1 MRGIFTTHLVSE
13 EAARDIDLLATDH
26 HNLLA
31 GENLLG
37 DDGRQPTQK
46 VPLAIDDNGGGGE
59 GRHLE
64 GLRSMP
70 FSLEFRNSRYT
81 LRKSNTNL
89 GVKRVISDES
99 NDGRLYSHLED

>member
-1 MRGIFTTHLVSE
+1 MRGIFTTHRVSK
-13 EAARDIDLLATDH
+13 EAARGVDLFATDH

-64 GLRSMP
+64 GLRSAFQSGVP
-70 FSLEFRNSRYT
+70 QFALYT
-81 LRKSNTNL
+81 AQKQHKPRGKE
-89 GVKRVISDES
+89 GDQ
-99 NDGRLYSHLED
+99 